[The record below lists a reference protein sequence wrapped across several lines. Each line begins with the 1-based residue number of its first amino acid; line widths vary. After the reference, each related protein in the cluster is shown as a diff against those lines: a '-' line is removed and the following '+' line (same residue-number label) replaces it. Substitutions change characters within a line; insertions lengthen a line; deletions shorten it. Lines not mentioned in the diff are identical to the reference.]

1 MRNEKT
7 GKNSFMFLL
16 NLKKSLLQSIPILC
30 CLVFTAHSATIV
42 PKAPKIPVKSHI
54 LMEVNT
60 GKIIAKLEEN
70 KHIKPASI
78 NKLMTAYSAFLNL
91 NDGQI
96 SLDEKVT
103 ISNKA
108 WKTGGSKMFIDPSMQ
123 LTVEDLLQGMIVVSG
138 NDASVALAEHLAGS
152 EDTFVEMMNIY
163 AASIGMKNTNYMN
176 STGLDHEEQYS
187 SALDIGLLASEIIK
201 NYPEYYRYYSQKSFT
216 FNGIKQYNR
225 NKLLSRDKSVDGM
238 KTGYTSSAGYCLV
251 ASAKRDSMRLITVV
265 IGAKNEEDRTDS
277 ASALL
282 NYGFRFFENKKIVE
296 LNKEYAKAK
305 VWQGETDQ
313 VKLVSMSD
321 ITKTIPK
328 GAAKDFTTEIEIYS
342 PIIAPV
348 NPSQALGKMTLKNGK
363 EIIAE
368 TSLYPMTSIAKGSIW
383 QQIYDRVRLRF
394 E

>member
-1 MRNEKT
+1 MRNKNT

-16 NLKKSLLQSIPILC
+16 YLKKSLLQSIPILC

-42 PKAPKIPVKSHI
+42 PKAPNIPVESHI

-78 NKLMTAYSAFLNL
+78 NKLMTAYSTFLYL

-123 LTVEDLLQGMIVVSG
+123 LTVQDLLQGMIVVSG

-152 EDTFVEMMNIY
+152 EDTFVEMMNMY
-163 AASIGMKNTNYMN
+163 AESIGMENTNYMN
-176 STGLDHEEQYS
+176 STGLDHKEQYS

-225 NKLLSRDKSVDGM
+225 NKLLSRDTSVDGM

-251 ASAKRDSMRLITVV
+251 ASAERDSMRLITVV

-363 EIIAE
+363 EIIVE
-368 TSLYPMTSIAKGSIW
+368 TSLYPMISIDKGSIW